1 VTAKPASSIP
11 VPEHEAATLEAAR
24 RRLRRIALD
33 LHDGPA
39 QDVAALSA
47 DAALLEAE
55 LAIDLSPE
63 RIELIR
69 GLAGEIRS
77 RLVSLARQ
85 IGDLSEV
92 LEPRSMLREPL
103 AGVLAREAASFARRT
118 GVAPTLDVEHDLG
131 LMTASQQIALTS
143 VAREALA
150 NVARHARATHVHVSA
165 RATDEGVTLSVTD
178 DGRGFDVER
187 RGRSAAARGRRG
199 LTGMNER
206 IHLLGGTVTIRSR
219 KGGPTH
225 VEATVPRWRP
235 QA

>member
-1 VTAKPASSIP
+1 MSVAPSPLLGEESDA
-11 VPEHEAATLEAAR
+11 LEAAR

-55 LAIDLSPE
+55 LQGELAGE
-63 RIELIR
+63 RAELIR
-69 GLAGEIRS
+69 GLAGEIRC
-77 RLVSLARQ
+77 RLAALARQ

-103 AGVLAREAASFARRT
+103 GGVLGREAASFARRT
-118 GVAPTLDVEHDLG
+118 GIVPTLDVEDDLG
-131 LMTASQQIALTS
+131 VLTASQQIALTS

-150 NVARHARATHVHVSA
+150 NVAKHAGATSVEVSA
-165 RATDEGVTLSVTD
+165 RVTPGGVTVVVTD
-178 DGRGFDVER
+178 DGAGFDPER
-187 RGRSAAARGRRG
+187 RTQASRGRRG
-199 LTGMNER
+199 LKGMHER
-206 IHLLGGTVTIRSR
+206 IALLRGSLTVAS
-219 KGGPTH
+219 KPGGPTR

-235 QA
+235 SV

>member
-1 VTAKPASSIP
+1 MTPSPASASLA
-11 VPEHEAATLEAAR
+11 EGEAATLEAAR

-47 DAALLEAE
+47 DAALLAAE
-55 LAIDLSPE
+55 LAGDLTPV
-63 RIELIR
+63 RAELAR
-69 GLAGEIRS
+69 GLAAEIRA

-103 AGVLAREAASFARRT
+103 DRVLAREAASFARRT
-118 GVAPTLDVEHDLG
+118 GIVPVLELDQELG

-150 NVARHARATHVHVSA
+150 NVAKHAGATRVRLSA
-165 RATDEGVTLSVTD
+165 RVISDGVRLTVTD
-178 DGRGFDVER
+178 NGRGFDGSR
-187 RGRSAAARGRRG
+187 RKPGRQG
-199 LTGMNER
+199 LTGMHER
-206 IHLLGGTVTIRSR
+206 IHLLGGTVAIRSR
-219 KGGPTH
+219 KGGPTQ

-235 QA
+235 ESPA

>member
-1 VTAKPASSIP
+1 VTPTAAGAAAKG
-11 VPEHEAATLEAAR
+11 EAATLEAAR

-47 DAALLEAE
+47 DAALLAAE
-55 LAIDLSPE
+55 LAGDLTPE
-63 RIELIR
+63 RAELAR
-69 GLAGEIRS
+69 GLAAEIRS
-77 RLVSLARQ
+77 RLVCLARQ

-103 AGVLAREAASFARRT
+103 DRVLAREAESFARRT
-118 GVAPTLDVEHDLG
+118 GIVPALDLDQELG

-150 NVARHARATHVHVSA
+150 NVAKHADATRVRVSA
-165 RATDEGVTLSVTD
+165 RVLEDGVTLTVRD
-178 DGRGFDVER
+178 NGRGFDGS
-187 RGRSAAARGRRG
+187 GRKPGRQG
-199 LTGMNER
+199 LTGMHER
-206 IHLLGGTVTIRSR
+206 IHLLGGTMRIRSR
-219 KGGPTH
+219 KGGPTQ

-235 QA
+235 EPSA